1 VPLVAVHWLEQ
12 PPSGEVRALA
22 QMHVTLVVRNH
33 TRGPQLVRVT
43 ASRFGNQRHS
53 NLQPDWVQLS
63 PGATRFIRYDLK
75 RLGFEPLKLQSPGS
89 LRAHVAVVA
98 WEGTGRGWRQVT
110 RDQSLSPKLY
120 FHGEPSSSAFG
131 SLLLVYDHVAKIQR
145 FNAGDVRGAF
155 TEHVR
160 RDLAAI
166 TPIKFPAVLAAVIDA
181 QDGSRRPDDLVS
193 GGPGIGNH
201 TFCVRIPFDTQDS
214 GAGEDF
220 YAGQGTQWVPAS
232 HARVAI
238 TNFNFG
244 ADSVVVDD
252 GRLNANGCISFDHM
266 PTSTVWGVIVI
277 SQADVPRSDIP
288 AGLNRFYAFDSGGNV
303 STWYW
308 HGDFGLPDSVEYFYL
323 DGDPRANLFAAG
335 AFSLIRFSD
344 GLAGETIYA
353 VDDHCPTA
361 FDNSCNSLFTTI
373 ELEEIPVAYIHPDH
387 NDHKFA
393 ISHEVGH
400 AVVHRFMGDH
410 PHKDNMYDLNTG
422 APDCIFQPGAAHALH
437 SEEWSSS
444 ALTEGFAQFYATAV
458 WNSTSESDGAF
469 HYYKDD
475 YKDGTVQDVDMASG
489 PLGGEDAYLRNV
501 CPGTDGE
508 KAGHG
513 VELDWS
519 RQFWDYRTRPG
530 HAPSNLEVLQQYRL
544 ALNAPGFFG
553 WSNTNSWQSMF
564 DGLQQFDADNG
575 SHYLARWNAT
585 DHQNGIDF

>member
-1 VPLVAVHWLEQ
+1 
-12 PPSGEVRALA
+12 
-22 QMHVTLVVRNH
+22 MHVTLVVRND
-33 TRGPQLVRVT
+33 TKEPQLVRVT
-43 ASRFGNQRHS
+43 VSRFGHQRHPK
-53 NLQPDWVQLS
+53 LQPDWLQL
-63 PGATRFIRYDLK
+63 PPDATRFIPYDLN
-75 RLGFEPLKLQSPGS
+75 RLGFEPLELQSSGS
-89 LRAHVAVVA
+89 LRAHVAVVG
-98 WEGTGRGWRQVT
+98 WERTGRAWRQVT
-110 RDQSLSPKLY
+110 RDQSQSPKLY
-120 FHGEPSSSAFG
+120 FHGELSSSPFG
-131 SLLLVYDHVAKIQR
+131 SLLLVYDSVAKIQQ
-145 FNAGDVRGAF
+145 FGAGDVRGAF
-155 TEHVR
+155 AEDVR

-166 TPIKFPAVLAAVIDA
+166 SATRFPAALAAVIDA

-214 GAGEDF
+214 GVGEDF

-232 HARVAI
+232 HGRVAV

-252 GRLNANGCISFDHM
+252 GRLNANGCISFNHTA
-266 PTSTVWGVIVI
+266 TSTVWGVIVI
-277 SQADVPRSDIP
+277 SQADVPRSDNP

-308 HGDFGLPDSVEYFYL
+308 HGDFGSPDSVEYFYL

-335 AFSLIRFSD
+335 VFSLMRFSD
-344 GLAGETIYA
+344 GVAGETIYA

-373 ELEEIPVAYIHPDH
+373 EGEEIPVAYIHPDH

-422 APDCIFQPGAAHALH
+422 APDCIFQPAAAHALH

-501 CPGTDGE
+501 CPGTDAE

-544 ALNAPGFFG
+544 AVNAPGFFG

-564 DGLQQFDADNG
+564 DGIQQFDANNG

-585 DHQNGIDF
+585 DHLNGIDF